1 MNHSSVFIIAE
12 AGVNHNGDM
21 DIARHL
27 INAAADSGAD
37 AIKFQTFKATEI
49 VTSQAQK
56 ATYQKKASKTEESQ
70 LKMLAKLE
78 LDSANHMELK
88 AHCEKKSIEFLSTP
102 FDSTSLDMLLE
113 MGISTIKIPSGE
125 ITNLP
130 YLLHAGAMGRKI
142 ILSTGMTTLQEVEA
156 AVQALEDAG
165 TPRNNITL
173 LHCNTQYP
181 TPYEDANLRAM
192 ETLAQ
197 AFPECAVGYSD
208 HTLGIECPIAAT
220 AMGAT
225 VIEKH
230 FTLDKTMEGP
240 DHAASITPDE
250 LSAMISGIRIIEKAL
265 GTGHK
270 EPSPSEKDN
279 INIAR
284 RFLVA
289 SRPIAQGELLSESN
303 ITAKRTGDGGISPMQ
318 WDNIIGQQAARDF
331 QTGETITL

>member
-1 MNHSSVFIIAE
+1 MSHSPVFIIAE

-21 DIARHL
+21 NIARKL
-27 INAAADSGAD
+27 IEAAADSGAD

-56 ATYQKKASKTEESQ
+56 ATYQKEASNTEESQ
-70 LKMLAKLE
+70 LEMLEKLE
-78 LDSANHMELK
+78 LDESMHVELK
-88 AHCEKKSIEFLSTP
+88 AHCQKKSIEFLSTP
-102 FDSTSLDMLLE
+102 FDGKSLDMLLE
-113 MGISTIKIPSGE
+113 MGLSTIKIPSGE

-130 YLLHAGAMGRKI
+130 YLRHVGSMGKRI
-142 ILSTGMTTLQEVEA
+142 ILSTGMTTLQEVKE
-156 AVQALEDAG
+156 AVQALEKAG
-165 TPRNNITL
+165 TSSKDITL

-181 TPYEDANLRAM
+181 TPYDNANLRAM

-220 AMGAT
+220 ALGAT

-230 FTLDKTMEGP
+230 FTLDKTMDGP
-240 DHAASITPDE
+240 DHAASISPDE
-250 LSAMISGIRIIEKAL
+250 LSAMVTGIRNTEKAL

-270 EPSPSEKDN
+270 EPSPSEIDN
-279 INIAR
+279 ISIAR

-289 SRPIAQGELLSESN
+289 SRPIIQGELFNESN
-303 ITAKRTGDGGISPMQ
+303 LTAKRTGCGGISPMQ
-318 WDNIIGQQAARDF
+318 WDKIIGQSAPHDF
-331 QTGETITL
+331 QSGETITL